1 MASPREIVARW
12 DARLAREQ
20 KASQVKRG
28 SANDNEPRKPDGTIL
43 VNGQPMF
50 FWLPHGAKER
60 VTA

>member
-28 SANDNEPRKPDGTIL
+28 SANDNEPRKPDGYL
-43 VNGQPMF
+43 PCGMAY
-50 FWLPHGAKER
+50 WLPPEAKER